1 MKHRPEPDII
11 RLSNISENRFLTGQT
26 EFGVENESSP
36 QKTFSSLLFSSLLF
50 SSLLFS
56 SLLFSSAAR
65 AAGEGSGRGPYVQAD
80 LAYAYEHITHDYPE
94 PAGAKKGKIS
104 TVSDYF
110 RNIRTHSIHP
120 RVSVGYDF
128 GGWRIAADYARYRKW
143 NDSKYSVSI
152 KELKENKG
160 ENINV
165 AQYLKTEN
173 QENGSFH
180 AVSSLG
186 LSAVYDFKLNDKFK
200 PYIGARV
207 AYGHIRHQHRSVE
220 QETTIVTTYL
230 QSGKP
235 SPIIRGPTP
244 KPAHQESNSI
254 RRVGL
259 GVIAGVGF
267 DITPNLTLDAGYR
280 YHNWGRLENT
290 RFKTHEASL
299 GVRYRF

>member
-1 MKHRPEPDII
+1 MQPAKN
-11 RLSNISENRFLTGQT
+11 LL
-26 EFGVENESSP
+26 
-36 QKTFSSLLFSSLLF
+36 FSSLLFSSLLF

-56 SLLFSSAAR
+56 SLLFSSAAQ
-65 AAGEGSGRGPYVQAD
+65 AASEDGGRGPYVQAD

-94 PAGAKKGKIS
+94 PTAPNKNKIS

-110 RNIRTHSIHP
+110 RNIRTRSVHP

-143 NDSKYSVSI
+143 NNNKYSVNI
-152 KELKENKG
+152 ENVQIREDNG
-160 ENINV
+160 NRIDR
-165 AQYLKTEN
+165 KTEN

-186 LSAVYDFKLNDKFK
+186 LSAVYDFRPNDKFK

-207 AYGHIRHQHRSVE
+207 AYGHVRHSIDS
-220 QETTIVTTYL
+220 TKKTIEFLTA
-230 QSGKP
+230 P
-235 SPIIRGPTP
+235 SNAPNGASTNYDISP
-244 KPAHQESNSI
+244 KTQNAHQESNSI

-267 DITPNLTLDAGYR
+267 DITPKLTLDAGYR

-299 GVRYRF
+299 GMRYRF

>member
-1 MKHRPEPDII
+1 MNPARKKP
-11 RLSNISENRFLTGQT
+11 
-26 EFGVENESSP
+26 
-36 QKTFSSLLFSSLLF
+36 SLLF

-56 SLLFSSAAR
+56 SLLFSSAAQ
-65 AAGEGSGRGPYVQAD
+65 AASEGNGRGPYVQAD
-80 LAYAYEHITHDYPE
+80 LAYAAERITHDYPE
-94 PAGAKKGKIS
+94 PTGAKKGTTIS

-143 NDSKYSVSI
+143 NNSKYSVSI
-152 KELKENKG
+152 KELKNNNKKKK
-160 ENINV
+160 
-165 AQYLKTEN
+165 KTEN

-207 AYGHIRHQHRSVE
+207 AYGHVRHSISTKK
-220 QETTIVTTYL
+220 TTEFLTTA
-230 QSGKP
+230 G
-235 SPIIRGPTP
+235 GPGVVPGGYKVSTTP
-244 KPAHQESNSI
+244 GAHQESNSI

>member
-1 MKHRPEPDII
+1 MQPAK
-11 RLSNISENRFLTGQT
+11 N
-26 EFGVENESSP
+26 
-36 QKTFSSLLFSSLLF
+36 LLFSSLLF

-56 SLLFSSAAR
+56 SLLFPSAAQ
-65 AAGEGSGRGPYVQAD
+65 AASEDGGRGPYVQAD
-80 LAYAYEHITHDYPE
+80 LAYAYEHITRDYPE
-94 PAGAKKGKIS
+94 ATGANQGKKIS

-143 NDSKYSVSI
+143 NDNKYSVDI
-152 KELKENKG
+152 KELENK
-160 ENINV
+160 NKNKRD
-165 AQYLKTEN
+165 LKTEN

-207 AYGHIRHQHRSVE
+207 AYGHVRHSIDS
-220 QETTIVTTYL
+220 TKKTAKILTSSYGN
-230 QSGKP
+230 GKP
-235 SPIIRGPTP
+235 TVYTEENTQN
-244 KPAHQESNSI
+244 AHRESDSI

-267 DITPNLTLDAGYR
+267 GITPKLTLDAGYR

>member
-1 MKHRPEPDII
+1 MQPAK
-11 RLSNISENRFLTGQT
+11 N
-26 EFGVENESSP
+26 
-36 QKTFSSLLFSSLLF
+36 LLFSSLLF

-56 SLLFSSAAR
+56 SLLFSSAAQ
-65 AAGEGSGRGPYVQAD
+65 AAGEGNGRGPYVQAD
-80 LAYAYEHITHDYPE
+80 LAYAAERITHDYPE
-94 PAGAKKGKIS
+94 PTGAKKGTIS

-143 NDSKYSVSI
+143 NNSKYSVSI
-152 KELKENKG
+152 KELKRLKSKSKRE
-160 ENINV
+160 
-165 AQYLKTEN
+165 LKTVN
-173 QENGSFH
+173 QENGTFH

-207 AYGHIRHQHRSVE
+207 AYGHVRHSISTKK
-220 QETTIVTTYL
+220 TTEFLTTAGSPGVV
-230 QSGKP
+230 SGAYKV
-235 SPIIRGPTP
+235 SRTP
-244 KPAHQESNSI
+244 GAHQESNSI

>member
-1 MKHRPEPDII
+1 M
-11 RLSNISENRFLTGQT
+11 
-26 EFGVENESSP
+26 
-36 QKTFSSLLFSSLLF
+36 
-50 SSLLFS
+50 
-56 SLLFSSAAR
+56 
-65 AAGEGSGRGPYVQAD
+65 QAD
-80 LAYAYEHITHDYPE
+80 LAYAYEHITRDYPK
-94 PAGAKKGKIS
+94 PTDPSKGKIS

-143 NDSKYSVSI
+143 NNSKYSV
-152 KELKENKG
+152 
-160 ENINV
+160 NIEKVRERNNGNTNV
-165 AQYLKTEN
+165 AQYLKAEN
-173 QENGSFH
+173 QENGTFH
-180 AVSSLG
+180 AASSLG

-207 AYGHIRHQHRSVE
+207 AYGHVRHSIDS
-220 QETTIVTTYL
+220 TKKTIEFLTAAGARGAAPTVY
-230 QSGKP
+230 
-235 SPIIRGPTP
+235 SPYKNTQD
-244 KPAHQESNSI
+244 AHQESNSI

-267 DITPNLTLDAGYR
+267 DITPKLTLDTGYR
-280 YHNWGRLENT
+280 YHYWGRLENT

>member
-1 MKHRPEPDII
+1 
-11 RLSNISENRFLTGQT
+11 
-26 EFGVENESSP
+26 
-36 QKTFSSLLFSSLLF
+36 
-50 SSLLFS
+50 
-56 SLLFSSAAR
+56 AAQ
-65 AAGEGSGRGPYVQAD
+65 AAGEDGGRGPYVQAD
-80 LAYAYEHITHDYPE
+80 LAYAAERITHDYPE
-94 PAGAKKGKIS
+94 PTGTKKGKIS

-143 NDSKYSVSI
+143 NDNKYSVNI
-152 KELKENKG
+152 KKLENK
-160 ENINV
+160 NKK
-165 AQYLKTEN
+165 KTEN

-207 AYGHIRHQHRSVE
+207 AYGHVRHSIDS
-220 QETTIVTTYL
+220 TKKITA
-230 QSGKP
+230 SAGGAG
-235 SPIIRGPTP
+235 SPASYKSTQD
-244 KPAHQESNSI
+244 AHHQSNSI

-280 YHNWGRLENT
+280 YH
-290 RFKTHEASL
+290 
-299 GVRYRF
+299 

>member
-1 MKHRPEPDII
+1 MRSTK
-11 RLSNISENRFLTGQT
+11 N
-26 EFGVENESSP
+26 
-36 QKTFSSLLFSSLLF
+36 FSSLLFSSLLF

-65 AAGEGSGRGPYVQAD
+65 AAGEDHGRGPYVQAD
-80 LAYAYEHITHDYPE
+80 LAYAYEHITRDYPE
-94 PAGAKKGKIS
+94 PTGANQGKKIS

-128 GGWRIAADYARYRKW
+128 GSWRIAADYARYRKW
-143 NDSKYSVSI
+143 NNNKYSVNTKLVKI
-152 KELKENKG
+152 GGDERLRNE
-160 ENINV
+160 
-165 AQYLKTEN
+165 QTLKTEN

-186 LSAVYDFKLNDKFK
+186 LSAVYDFRPNDKFK
-200 PYIGARV
+200 PYIGVRV
-207 AYGHIRHQHRSVE
+207 AYGHVRHGIDSTKKITGTLTAYPNDADAAATVYPDGHPQKN
-220 QETTIVTTYL
+220 TY
-230 QSGKP
+230 QK
-235 SPIIRGPTP
+235 
-244 KPAHQESNSI
+244 SNSS
-254 RRVGL
+254 RRL
-259 GVIAGVGF
+259 GFGAMAGVGI
-267 DITPNLTLDAGYR
+267 DVAPGLTLDAGYR